1 MKSFQKEQ
9 PRKATAFGSEGEE
22 KVYLSLWCSITSIC
36 TIFSISFAWCLRT
49 HTTAQEATT
58 VDFAA
63 VANFFKPTDIL
74 HRMDVHMKNPH
85 IVRKFNKILISFAN
99 LYILTL
105 LDESSSNCR
114 RNSPKNIFP
123 PKHFQRS
130 PSIFQEISWFIE
142 ILMIM
147 KRNFLISIGKS
158 FLAYCVKCIRLLRI
172 FLSSGYADSCHLV
185 VEWAS

>member
-1 MKSFQKEQ
+1 MKSFQNEQ
-9 PRKATAFGSEGEE
+9 PRKARAFESEGKE

-74 HRMDVHMKNPH
+74 HRMDVLHMKNPH

-105 LDESSSNCR
+105 LDESSS
-114 RNSPKNIFP
+114 
-123 PKHFQRS
+123 
-130 PSIFQEISWFIE
+130 
-142 ILMIM
+142 M
-147 KRNFLISIGKS
+147 
-158 FLAYCVKCIRLLRI
+158 
-172 FLSSGYADSCHLV
+172 
-185 VEWAS
+185 

>member
-9 PRKATAFGSEGEE
+9 PRKVRAFGGEGEE
-22 KVYLSLWCSITSIC
+22 KVYLSLWCSTTSIC

-74 HRMDVHMKNPH
+74 HRMDVLHMKNPH

-105 LDESSSNCR
+105 LDESSS
-114 RNSPKNIFP
+114 
-123 PKHFQRS
+123 
-130 PSIFQEISWFIE
+130 
-142 ILMIM
+142 M
-147 KRNFLISIGKS
+147 
-158 FLAYCVKCIRLLRI
+158 
-172 FLSSGYADSCHLV
+172 
-185 VEWAS
+185 

>member
-9 PRKATAFGSEGEE
+9 LRKTRAFGSEGEE

-63 VANFFKPTDIL
+63 VANFFKPADIL

-85 IVRKFNKILISFAN
+85 IVRKFNKILISF
-99 LYILTL
+99 LQTYIYSL
-105 LDESSSNCR
+105 C
-114 RNSPKNIFP
+114 
-123 PKHFQRS
+123 
-130 PSIFQEISWFIE
+130 
-142 ILMIM
+142 
-147 KRNFLISIGKS
+147 
-158 FLAYCVKCIRLLRI
+158 
-172 FLSSGYADSCHLV
+172 
-185 VEWAS
+185 